1 MMTMEDI
8 RTHNRA
14 DNNNKI
20 KHIPR
25 FLEVMLLQCN
35 NL

>member
-1 MMTMEDI
+1 MTTIKDI
-8 RTHNRA
+8 RTYNRA

-20 KHIPR
+20 KHIPS
-25 FLEVMLLQCN
+25 FLEVVLFQCN

>member
-1 MMTMEDI
+1 MTTIEDI
-8 RTHNRA
+8 PTNNRA

-20 KHIPR
+20 KHIPS
-25 FLEVMLLQCN
+25 FLEVVLFQRN

>member
-1 MMTMEDI
+1 MTTIEDKP
-8 RTHNRA
+8 THNRA

-25 FLEVMLLQCN
+25 FLEIVLFQCN